1 MSHDIHDILHKLSL
15 IEAKISPA
23 MPKIKG
29 LNAQQKSVPQLP
41 ALFKPNKIKALGSK
55 TDPTHPTHGYMVGS
69 NESEEPTKTSLEEA
83 MQEVEEDMLSKVKKD
98 LTTYLDQLEQK
109 VRVDRDLKD
118 KAKDEIE
125 DQNPAKPGRQTHHE
139 EEIEEDPTPSEV
151 GDTMQAP
158 PAPVQDPVLPE
169 TESDD
174 PEFNYMKKGIEDAS
188 VVGVGMLGL
197 IEAPV
202 KTFTLEDGT
211 CLECYGD
218 EGRGFEIR
226 RQGRS
231 MPTRFPNLDHAD
243 MAVKLYQA
251 RRKQQDD
258 DQDYIE
264 EK

>member
-1 MSHDIHDILHKLSL
+1 MSNSIHDILNRLSM
-15 IEAKISPA
+15 IEAKITPA
-23 MPKIKG
+23 APTIKG
-29 LNAQQKSVPQLP
+29 LNAQQKSATQLP
-41 ALFKPNKIKALGSK
+41 ALFKPKTTKVLGAK
-55 TDPTHPTHGYMVGS
+55 TDPKNPMAGYMVGS

-139 EEIEEDPTPSEV
+139 EEVDEDPTPSET

-158 PAPVQDPVLPE
+158 PVPVEDPTLA
-169 TESDD
+169 ES
-174 PEFNYMKKGIEDAS
+174 
-188 VVGVGMLGL
+188 
-197 IEAPV
+197 PV

-211 CLECYGD
+211 FLECYGD

>member
-1 MSHDIHDILHKLSL
+1 M

-23 MPKIKG
+23 APTIKG
-29 LNAQQKSVPQLP
+29 LNAQQKSATQLP
-41 ALFKPNKIKALGSK
+41 ALFKPKTTKVLGAK
-55 TDPTHPTHGYMVGS
+55 TDPKNPMAGYMVGS
-69 NESEEPTKTSLEEA
+69 NESEEPTKSSLEEA

-139 EEIEEDPTPSEV
+139 EEVDEDPTPSEA

-158 PAPVQDPVLPE
+158 PVPVEDPTLA
-169 TESDD
+169 ES
-174 PEFNYMKKGIEDAS
+174 
-188 VVGVGMLGL
+188 
-197 IEAPV
+197 PV
-202 KTFTLEDGT
+202 KTFALEDGT
-211 CLECYGD
+211 FLECYGD

-226 RQGRS
+226 RGGRA